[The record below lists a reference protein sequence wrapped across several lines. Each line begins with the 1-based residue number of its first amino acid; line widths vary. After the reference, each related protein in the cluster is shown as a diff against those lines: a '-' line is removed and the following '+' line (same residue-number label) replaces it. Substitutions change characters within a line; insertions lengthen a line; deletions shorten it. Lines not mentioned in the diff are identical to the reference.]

1 MSESFE
7 FPSVDR
13 VAVGAV
19 GEPGQ
24 RVFYLQARFGVQ
36 VVTFK
41 CEKQQIA
48 ALAEYLDGRLADL
61 PDPEPVI
68 DDLELEEPLEAVW
81 AVGPIGV
88 AYDADRDIILIEAQ
102 ERLTEESE
110 DEAAVARI
118 ALTRHQAAALAVRGA
133 DLVTAGRPLCENC
146 GHPLDPSG
154 HTCPRSNGH
163 RPPPP

>member
-1 MSESFE
+1 VSESFE
-7 FPSVDR
+7 FQSVDR

-19 GEPGQ
+19 GEPGR
-24 RVFYLQARFGVQ
+24 RVFYLQARAGRQ
-36 VVTFK
+36 LVTFK

-61 PDPEPVI
+61 PDPEPVF
-68 DDLELEEPLEAVW
+68 DDLELEEPLDAVW

-102 ERLTEESE
+102 ERLTEDSE
-110 DEAAVARI
+110 DEAAVARL
-118 ALTRHQAAALAVRGA
+118 ALTRHQAAALAAAGA
-133 DLVTAGRPLCENC
+133 HLVTAGRPLCEHC

-154 HTCPRSNGH
+154 HICPRTNGH